1 MAVRYVTIGQYPD
14 VRIECR
20 GKIAEILQEQA
31 NPGTYAS
38 PEDVTG
44 CTLEMGTD
52 GFWAGNL
59 GAITANMAQALPTS
73 KLSQTGV
80 TAIINGNVSSW
91 NSGTWVSIGGS
102 ISVSTVFYVNSG
114 FTGSVELGTINNPYK
129 TLDSA
134 LASVTAATRIEMVP
148 GSYTSAGGTWPAY
161 PISIMGGGST
171 LTLSGA
177 ATVKASY
184 FSLNLN
190 VVGNVVYAGA
200 STDRYYLIGG
210 TSTGNVTLTTGLL
223 HDEGR
228 SLLGGT
234 VTVNG
239 GSLEIISTTITSQIV
254 HTAGQ
259 LLIQNTNINAT
270 KSTAMITS
278 TATAATDA
286 VGITNSF
293 VTNLGTGTA
302 LDLSAN
308 TSSLNYLANT
318 NFSTASA
325 ASVIGGSSGAIQV
338 ADCNYTVT
346 PTGSV
351 FTGTNWGY
359 LGPRVLTG
367 QMTGTNAG
375 NTPGWISIANTSTGR
390 GFYANNTSAG
400 GGFYANN
407 TSAGGGFYANNT
419 STGQGFYAYNTSA
432 GQGFYA
438 YNASTA
444 SGFSA
449 NNASTG
455 QGFYAYN
462 ASTGQGFS
470 AYNTSTGQG
479 FYANNTSTA
488 SGDVAVFDASTSSST
503 GRALVVK
510 GGEASAWTNISTAT
524 TLYKYSNRRIAVTA
538 ASTLTI
544 DTTAIA
550 ATSEW
555 IITSRNVA
563 VTITTSG
570 SLIYH
575 GAALASSVT
584 IPATQSLIR
593 VVCDGTYVYIY

>member
-31 NPGTYAS
+31 NPGTYAC

-59 GAITANMAQALPTS
+59 GTITTIVAQALPTS

-80 TAIINGNVSSW
+80 FAIIDGNVSSW
-91 NSGTWVSIGGS
+91 NSGTWVSVGGG
-102 ISVSTVFYVNSG
+102 IPVSTVLYVNSG
-114 FTGSVELGTINNPYK
+114 YTGSVELGTINNPYK

-134 LASVTAATRIEMVP
+134 IAKVSQPTRIDLAP
-148 GSYTSAGGTWPAY
+148 GNYTSAGGTWPAY

-171 LTLSGA
+171 VTLSGT
-177 ATVKASY
+177 ATVTASY

-190 VVGNVVYAGA
+190 VVGNVIYAGA

-210 TSTGNVTLTTGLL
+210 ASAGDVTLTTGLL

-239 GSLEIISTTITSQIV
+239 GALEIISTTDTSQIT

-259 LLIQNTNINAT
+259 LLVQNSNINST

-278 TATAATDA
+278 TATGATDA
-286 VGITNSF
+286 IAITNSF

-318 NFSTASA
+318 NFTTASA

-338 ADCNYTVT
+338 ADCNYTVA
-346 PTGSV
+346 PTGST

-359 LGPRVLTG
+359 LGARVLTG
-367 QMTGTNAG
+367 QMTGTNSG
-375 NTPGWISIANTSTGR
+375 STDGWIALTNSGTGR
-390 GFYANNTSAG
+390 GFV
-400 GGFYANN
+400 
-407 TSAGGGFYANNT
+407 ANNT
-419 STGQGFYAYNTSA
+419 STGWGFYAYNPSMGRGFFANNTSA

-438 YNASTA
+438 SNSL
-444 SGFSA
+444 
-449 NNASTG
+449 
-455 QGFYAYN
+455 
-462 ASTGQGFS
+462 
-470 AYNTSTGQG
+470 
-479 FYANNTSTA
+479 TA
-488 SGDVAVFDASTSSST
+488 SGDAIVADASSAPST

-510 GGEASAWTNISTAT
+510 GGEASAWSTVSTAT

-544 DTTAIA
+544 DATAIA

-563 VTITTSG
+563 VTIATSG

-593 VVCDGTYVYIY
+593 VVCDGGYVYVY

>member
-407 TSAGGGFYANNT
+407 TS
-419 STGQGFYAYNTSA
+419 
-432 GQGFYA
+432 
-438 YNASTA
+438 
-444 SGFSA
+444 
-449 NNASTG
+449 
-455 QGFYAYN
+455 
-462 ASTGQGFS
+462 
-470 AYNTSTGQG
+470 
-479 FYANNTSTA
+479 TA